1 MSTEQGRGARERLDA
16 TLRDLGIIRPQE
28 HAAPANAGA
37 SRRPYSLARTCLFA
51 CKLAGSAV
59 VGATITVVLGA
70 HFHLW
75 SSKRAAGGAA
85 KLPDRGRGQ

>member
-1 MSTEQGRGARERLDA
+1 MSTEQGQGARERLDA

-28 HAAPANAGA
+28 CAAPANAGA
-37 SRRPYSLARTCLFA
+37 SRRPYSLAGTCLFA

-75 SSKRAAGGAA
+75 SNKRAAGGAA
-85 KLPDRGRGQ
+85 KLPDRGHGQ